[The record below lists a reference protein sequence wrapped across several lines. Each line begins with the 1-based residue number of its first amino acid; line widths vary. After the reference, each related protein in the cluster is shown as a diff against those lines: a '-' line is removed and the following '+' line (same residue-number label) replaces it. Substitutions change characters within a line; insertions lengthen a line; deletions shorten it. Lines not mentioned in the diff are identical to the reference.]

1 VAGVRLFAALR
12 ELAGASHVD
21 VPGDSVDDLVQA
33 LEEKFGS
40 RFGEIARA
48 GTVVV
53 DGERASFDRRL
64 HGAEEVALLPP
75 VSGGGGRP
83 RPQRVLLV
91 VNPVARTVSRAK
103 LDVIEKAL
111 AADFKLDVD
120 ETTGRGHAME
130 LARDA
135 AADGHDLVVVF
146 SGDGTVNEAING
158 LAGTETGIGIIPGG
172 ATNVLARVLGIPDD
186 PVEATGLLIG
196 WALEGRGRLIP
207 VGNAG
212 GRRFAFACGIGLD
225 AEAMARVDQAH
236 APSKEA
242 YERAALSAV
251 LRSALLRYA
260 GRDPELSVRVDDRKP
275 IDAISVLIG
284 RSNPY
289 TYYKR
294 WGLKVTPRATL
305 DGGLDVLTARRLRRR
320 SALRLVVQLFGSG
333 KHVNRRDMD
342 YVHDASLVT
351 IEGRS
356 GQPFPLLVDGDY
368 LGTRERLTVTVE
380 RDALWVVA

>member
-1 VAGVRLFAALR
+1 VARVKLFAALR
-12 ELAGASHVD
+12 EIVGAGSILVAMDGMTVD
-21 VPGDSVDDLVQA
+21 ELVRSLSGKYGD
-33 LEEKFGS
+33 
-40 RFGEIARA
+40 RFGEIAWA

-53 DGERASFDRRL
+53 NGERASFDREL
-64 HGAEEVALLPP
+64 DGTEEVALLPP

-91 VNPVARTVSRAK
+91 VNPVARTVSRPV
-103 LDVIEKAL
+103 LNVIEKAL

-135 AADGHDLVVVF
+135 AGDGYDLVVVF

-158 LAGTETGIGIIPGG
+158 LAGTDTAVGIIPGG
-172 ATNVLARVLGIPDD
+172 ATNVLARVLGIPED

-212 GRRFAFACGIGLD
+212 GRRFAFACGVGLD
-225 AEAMARVDQAH
+225 AEAMARVDRAG

-260 GRDPELSVRVDDRKP
+260 GRDPELTVRVDGREP
-275 IDAISVLIG
+275 VEAISVLIG

-289 TYYKR
+289 TFYKR
-294 WGLKVTPRATL
+294 WGLKVTPQATL

-320 SALRLVVQLFGSG
+320 SALRLIVQLFGSG
-333 KHVNRRDMD
+333 KHVRRKDMD
-342 YVHDASLVT
+342 YVHDASLVHV
-351 IEGRS
+351 EGHS
-356 GQPFPLLVDGDY
+356 PFPLQVDGDY
-368 LGTRERLTVTVE
+368 VGTRDQLHVTVE
-380 RDALWVVA
+380 RDALWIVA

>member
-1 VAGVRLFAALR
+1 MARVRLFAALR
-12 ELAGASHVD
+12 ELAGASSIDVD
-21 VPGDSVDDLVQA
+21 GATVDDVVRTLD
-33 LEEKFGS
+33 EKFGP

-48 GTVVV
+48 GTVVIG
-53 DGERASFDRRL
+53 GERASFDTPL
-64 HGAEEVALLPP
+64 EGVEEVALLPP
-75 VSGGGGRP
+75 VSGGASRP

-91 VNPVARTVSRAK
+91 VNPVARTVSRPT

-120 ETTGRGHAME
+120 ETRARGHAME

-135 AADGHDLVVVF
+135 AGNGYDLVVVF

-158 LAGTETGIGIIPGG
+158 LAGTDTAIGIIPGG
-172 ATNVLARVLGIPDD
+172 ATNVLARVLGIPED

-196 WALEGRGRLIP
+196 WALEGRARPIP

-225 AEAMARVDQAH
+225 ALAMARVDEAR

-251 LRSALLRYA
+251 LRSALLHYA
-260 GRDPELSVRVDDRKP
+260 GRDPDLTVRVDDRDP
-275 IDAISVLIG
+275 VEAISVLIG

-294 WGLKVTPRATL
+294 WGIKVTPQATL
-305 DGGLDVLTARRLRRR
+305 EGGLDVLTARRLARR
-320 SALRLVVQLFGSG
+320 SALRLIVQLFGSG
-333 KHVNRRDMD
+333 KHVKRKDMD

-351 IEGRS
+351 IEGRT
-356 GQPFPLLVDGDY
+356 PFPLQVDGDY
-368 LGTRERLTVTVE
+368 LGTRDRLTVTLE

>member
-1 VAGVRLFAALR
+1 MASVRLFAALR
-12 ELAGASHVD
+12 ELAGTSTVD
-21 VPGDSVDDLVQA
+21 VHGDSVQDLVGA
-33 LEEKFGS
+33 LSEKYGS

-64 HGAEEVALLPP
+64 EGTEEVALLPP
-75 VSGGGGRP
+75 VSGGSGRP

-130 LARDA
+130 LARAA
-135 AADGHDLVVVF
+135 AADGYDLVVVF
-146 SGDGTVNEAING
+146 SGDGTLNEAING
-158 LAGTETGIGIIPGG
+158 LAGTDAGLGIIPGG
-172 ATNVLARVLGIPDD
+172 ATNVLARVLGIPED

-196 WALEGRGRLIP
+196 WALEGRGRLVP

-225 AEAMARVDQAH
+225 ALAMARVDEAK
-236 APSKEA
+236 APSKQA

-251 LRSALLRYA
+251 LRSALLSYA
-260 GRDPELSVRVDDRKP
+260 GRDPDLTVRVDGGEP
-275 IDAISVLIG
+275 VEAISVLIG

-294 WGLKVTPRATL
+294 WGIKVTPQASL
-305 DGGLDVLTARRLRRR
+305 DGGLDVLTARRLARR
-320 SALRLVVQLFGSG
+320 SALRLIVQLFGSG
-333 KHVNRRDMD
+333 KHVKRRDMD
-342 YVHDASLVT
+342 YVHDATEVE
-351 IEGRS
+351 IEGS
-356 GQPFPLLVDGDY
+356 SPFPLQVDGDY

-380 RDALWVVA
+380 RDALWIVG